1 MGIFSILLTGFALS
15 MDAFAVSVTKGM
27 TLKKINLSIA
37 TKIAFLFGLF
47 QAVMPL
53 IGWLFG
59 MNFELYIRSIDHWIA
74 VFLLSFLGIKM
85 IIEAIKNDDNDNSTY
100 LDNKELI
107 ILSIATSIDALAV
120 GVTFAFLNIDII
132 PICVSIGVITFL
144 VCFIGV
150 LIGKKIGSVFKNYAQ
165 IIGGII
171 LILIGLNILNEHTQ
185 IISNLFIFSF
195 TVYIIVPFFISLETK
210 EVKFSEKF
218 EGISMYA

>member
-85 IIEAIKNDDNDNSTY
+85 IVEDNSTY

-185 IISNLFIFSF
+185 IISNLFIF
-195 TVYIIVPFFISLETK
+195 
-210 EVKFSEKF
+210 
-218 EGISMYA
+218 

>member
-85 IIEAIKNDDNDNSTY
+85 IVEAIKDDDNDNSTY

-132 PICVSIGVITFL
+132 PICVSIG
-144 VCFIGV
+144 
-150 LIGKKIGSVFKNYAQ
+150 KKIGSVFKNYAQ

-185 IISNLFIFSF
+185 IISNLFIF
-195 TVYIIVPFFISLETK
+195 
-210 EVKFSEKF
+210 
-218 EGISMYA
+218 

>member
-85 IIEAIKNDDNDNSTY
+85 IVEAIKDDDNDNSTY

-171 LILIGLNILNEHTQ
+171 LILIGLNILNEHTE
-185 IISNLFIFSF
+185 IISNLFILL
-195 TVYIIVPFFISLETK
+195 TYFILYK
-210 EVKFSEKF
+210 YYK
-218 EGISMYA
+218 IL

>member
-1 MGIFSILLTGFALS
+1 MGFFSVILTGFALS
-15 MDAFAVSVTKGM
+15 MDAFAVSITKGI
-27 TLKKINLSIA
+27 TLKKVNLSIA
-37 TKIAFLFGLF
+37 IKIAFFFGLF

-74 VFLLSFLGIKM
+74 VILLSFLGIKM
-85 IIEAIKNDDNDNSTY
+85 IIETINSDDDNEANSIY

-132 PICVSIGVITFL
+132 PICISIGVITFI

-150 LIGKKIGSVFKNYAQ
+150 IIGKKIGSVLKDFAQ

-171 LILIGLNILNEHTQ
+171 LVLIGLNIFNEHTQ
-185 IISNLFIFSF
+185 IISNLFGF
-195 TVYIIVPFFISLETK
+195 
-210 EVKFSEKF
+210 
-218 EGISMYA
+218 

>member
-15 MDAFAVSVTKGM
+15 MDAFAVSVTKGI
-27 TLKKINLSIA
+27 TLKKINLQIA

-47 QAVMPL
+47 QGVMPL

-74 VFLLSFLGIKM
+74 FFLLSFLGIKM
-85 IIEAIKNDDNDNSTY
+85 IIEAIKNNDNNETTY

-132 PICVSIGVITFL
+132 PICISIGVITFL

-185 IISNLFIFSF
+185 IITNIFIF
-195 TVYIIVPFFISLETK
+195 
-210 EVKFSEKF
+210 
-218 EGISMYA
+218 

>member
-74 VFLLSFLGIKM
+74 VVLLSFLGIKM
-85 IIEAIKNDDNDNSTY
+85 IVEAIKDDDNDNSTY

-185 IISNLFIFSF
+185 IISNLFIF
-195 TVYIIVPFFISLETK
+195 
-210 EVKFSEKF
+210 
-218 EGISMYA
+218 

>member
-1 MGIFSILLTGFALS
+1 
-15 MDAFAVSVTKGM
+15 
-27 TLKKINLSIA
+27 
-37 TKIAFLFGLF
+37 
-47 QAVMPL
+47 
-53 IGWLFG
+53 

-85 IIEAIKNDDNDNSTY
+85 IVEAIKDDDNDNSTY

-185 IISNLFIFSF
+185 IISNLFIF
-195 TVYIIVPFFISLETK
+195 
-210 EVKFSEKF
+210 
-218 EGISMYA
+218 

>member
-74 VFLLSFLGIKM
+74 VFLLSFRGIKM
-85 IIEAIKNDDNDNSTY
+85 IVEAIKDDDNDNSTY

-185 IISNLFIFSF
+185 IISNLFIF
-195 TVYIIVPFFISLETK
+195 
-210 EVKFSEKF
+210 
-218 EGISMYA
+218 